1 MDDQAPRVFDFRAP
15 VVKEGYLFK
24 GCRLQLNISIR
35 RMAAILGVAS
45 DRTIKRWEANQRDIP
60 IYVWDVLYLALC
72 ERADSE
78 CAKFAA
84 QIVEKFPYVLEET

>member
-1 MDDQAPRVFDFRAP
+1 MDDQVSRVFDFRTP

-24 GCRLQLNISIR
+24 GCRLQLNISLR
-35 RMAAILGVAS
+35 RMASILGVAS

-60 IYVWDVLYLALC
+60 RYVWDVLYLALC
-72 ERADSE
+72 ERGDLE

-84 QIVEKFPYVLEET
+84 QVVDKFPYVLEDA